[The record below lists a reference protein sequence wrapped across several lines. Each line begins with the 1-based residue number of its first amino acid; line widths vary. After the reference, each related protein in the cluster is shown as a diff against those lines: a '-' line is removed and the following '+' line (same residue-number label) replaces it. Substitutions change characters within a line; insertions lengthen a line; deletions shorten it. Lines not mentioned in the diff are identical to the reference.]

1 LALASGNLNVAF
13 EAGKE
18 LKEKDLFNRLAQT
31 ALQLGNLDIT
41 EKCYQIMRSLD
52 KLNFFYAAT
61 GQINKLRKMQG
72 VA

>member
-1 LALASGNLNVAF
+1 
-13 EAGKE
+13 
-18 LKEKDLFNRLAQT
+18 
-31 ALQLGNLDIT
+31 
-41 EKCYQIMRSLD
+41 MRSLD

>member
-1 LALASGNLNVAF
+1 LASGNLNVAF

-52 KLNFFYAAT
+52 KLNFFYATT